1 LNILF
6 VHEVDLLKK
15 VVFEI
20 HSWSELLSSL
30 GHNVFVID
38 FEHEWSKENI
48 FDPGTLK
55 TKVFNNVSRTGNG
68 STTTL
73 IRPGFIK
80 TPLFDRV
87 SSLFT
92 HYFEIERVIK
102 EKQIDAIILYSVPTN
117 GYQTVKIARKHNV
130 PVIFRSIDILHMLV
144 PTKALRPITL
154 SLEKWVY
161 KHVDKILTLS
171 PKLSEYVIR
180 LGAEK
185 EKVEMLPF
193 CVDMNTF
200 NPDVDTEDL
209 KQKLGITEE
218 NKTVVFIGT
227 LFEFSGLDLY
237 IKQFPKVVKEIPDAK
252 LIIVGGGTLLSKL
265 KTLVVD
271 LTLTENVVLTGFQ
284 PFDLMPQYINLA
296 DICINPFEVN
306 ATTRDII
313 PGKIIQYLACG
324 KAVLATPLPGMLSM
338 FSESKQGVVYSD
350 IDEFAD
356 KTINLLRNHEMTS
369 EIGRNGYNC
378 VKGTHD
384 EEKIG
389 HELERILDQ
398 MINTAKTSNELSS
411 NLLFPNRKGTEKNVL
426 PSRTPE

>member
-1 LNILF
+1 MSYVLNILF

-48 FDPGTLK
+48 FDLGTLK
-55 TKVFNNVSRTGNG
+55 TKVFDNISRTSNG

-73 IRPGFIK
+73 IRPGFVK
-80 TPLFDRV
+80 TPLFDRATA
-87 SSLFT
+87 LFT
-92 HYFEIERVIK
+92 HYFEIERIIK
-102 EKQIDAIILYSVPTN
+102 EKQIDVIILYSVPTN
-117 GYQTVKIARKHNV
+117 GYQTVKIAWKHEI

-144 PTKALRPITL
+144 PNKALRPITL

-161 KHVDKILTLS
+161 KHVDKILALS

-200 NPDVDTEDL
+200 NPDVDAKEL
-209 KQKLGITEE
+209 EKKLGITEE

-237 IKQFPKVVKEIPDAK
+237 VNQFSKVVEEIPEVK
-252 LIIVGGGTLLSKL
+252 LVVVGGGTLLGRLEKL
-265 KTLVVD
+265 VSSLGLEK
-271 LTLTENVVLTGFQ
+271 NVVLTGFE
-284 PFDLMPQYINLA
+284 PFSLMPQFINLA
-296 DICINPFEVN
+296 DICINPFLIN
-306 ATTRDII
+306 STTREII

-324 KAVLATPLPGMLSM
+324 KPVLATPLPGMLSLL
-338 FSESKQGVVYSD
+338 SGPKSGVIYSN
-350 IDEFAD
+350 IDEFA
-356 KTINLLRNHEMTS
+356 KNTVRLLKNGEMARTIGN
-369 EIGRNGYNC
+369 NGYQY
-378 VKGTHD
+378 VKNNHNEIKMAQKLNAILNQLISSSQLRKATHVN
-384 EEKIG
+384 
-389 HELERILDQ
+389 HTL
-398 MINTAKTSNELSS
+398 N
-411 NLLFPNRKGTEKNVL
+411 
-426 PSRTPE
+426 